1 MRKKISKSNPSQDD
15 FIIMI
20 EALRHELTTKFS
32 DISSSQEMNVET
44 AKLLKEITT
53 IIKELDKLIKDDRD
67 ETSAE
72 INDDRNTFYELIKQ
86 KSLLETN

>member
-67 ETSAE
+67 ETSEE
-72 INDDRNTFYELIKQ
+72 IDDDRNTFYELIKQ